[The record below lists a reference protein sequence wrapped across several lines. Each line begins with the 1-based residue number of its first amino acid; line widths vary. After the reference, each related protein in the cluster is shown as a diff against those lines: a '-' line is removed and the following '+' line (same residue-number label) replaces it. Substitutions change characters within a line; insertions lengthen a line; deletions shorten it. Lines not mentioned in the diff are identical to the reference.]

1 MPRQETNF
9 KGNVKTPYEIPSHVK
24 QRQRAH
30 SYEDVKAPLLIR
42 LFAWFCVLRAALFL
56 IFGLIVGL
64 APESSVSAYVIANF
78 DGWSKEASAEAVF
91 YIYALGYG
99 YMAFRWFRRDWKA
112 RWGTMFFTGATS
124 IKVLINLFAEHAAGN
139 PDNIPSGREA
149 AIIVGCLFNLMICA
163 YLAFYPGMEQAFSET
178 D

>member
-1 MPRQETNF
+1 MPRQELNF
-9 KGNVKTPYEIPSHVK
+9 KGNVKTPYEIPSHIK
-24 QRQRAH
+24 QRGKNP
-30 SYEDVKAPLLIR
+30 SYEVQAPLMIR
-42 LFAWFCVLRAALFL
+42 IFAWFCVFRAAVFL
-56 IFGLIVGL
+56 TFGLIVGI
-64 APESSVSAYVIANF
+64 APDSSVASYVIANF

-91 YIYALGYG
+91 YIYALIYG

-124 IKVLINLFAEHAAGN
+124 AKMLINLFAEHMACN
-139 PDNIPSGREA
+139 PDLIPAGREA